1 MKNLVSS
8 HRLRLESLEE
18 RTLLAVT
25 AGLAETAAPLA
36 APTGATNWVVN
47 TTADPSS
54 WDTADDIL
62 SLREAIGRAQAGD
75 TITFDASLAGR
86 TITLSGSELSV
97 DKGIT
102 IDANGIGGMTINAN
116 SKSRVFSVSGGTAD
130 APVELIS
137 LTITSGNS
145 YYGIS
150 WEGFADWVKYAD
162 GSYSVKG
169 GGIYNSG
176 TLTLT
181 SCTVSGNNAGIDIQ
195 EDPDIDFPRSYGG
208 FYAYGGGIYSNG
220 TLMMTNCTV
229 SGNTV
234 AVVVTDAD
242 SHFNSCSYGGG
253 IYSSGTLTMT
263 NCTVAEN
270 TVSSFSYGR
279 DSKAYSYGGGI
290 YYSSYSGTLTMTNCT
305 VLENTVSSFCEG
317 RDSKAYSYG
326 GGIYNSTYSSTLM
339 MTNCTVAGNTAIGD
353 YGYGYSYGGG
363 IYNDAGTLTLTNC
376 TVSENTIGDY
386 GYGYSCGGGI
396 YKGKGT
402 LTLTNCTV
410 SENSA
415 NGYYDDDYGGGSYG
429 GGIYNDLYSSTTI
442 KLYNTIIA
450 RNTARSSGDDVYRS
464 SGSLY
469 AYNTIS
475 SFTGWKS
482 GSSGNLVYDSALPL
496 FADSANGDYT
506 LAKNS
511 QAINKGNNE
520 YVEVGTDLAGNPRIV
535 GGTVDLGAY
544 EYQEETIFETPSTV
558 VTTILDVVDLSD
570 GLISLQEAISYA
582 ESGDTITFDVS
593 LAGQI
598 ITLCGKELAIN
609 KTISIDASEIGGITV
624 DADGKSCVFDVSGGT
639 SEFPVELIGLTI
651 VNGWTADDGGGIFNG
666 GYLTLTNCTVS
677 GNTAEGGGG
686 IFSYQGTL
694 TLTNCAVTGNS
705 ATSYGGGIFNEGDLT
720 LTNCTVAGNTA
731 DYGGGI
737 FDEGYLT
744 LTNCTVAGNTADY
757 GGGIYS
763 GYWGTAYIYNT
774 IVAQNTASSSGSDIY
789 SDSGSLYTYN
799 TLSSY
804 TDWTDQDGCLV
815 YDSSFPLFTD
825 AANGDYTLAENSQAI
840 DKGNNEYVE
849 TETDLA
855 GNSRIAG
862 GTVDLGAYEYQSGG
876 GQTEPLAAP
885 TITTGSNRVYV
896 SCGANRHQIQWSAV
910 ANASGYELA
919 YSADGN
925 AWTTVSASGTSAVVT
940 GLTYGAA
947 MRYRVRALG
956 TGSYTDS
963 DWSAVKTFSVCPM
976 DINGDG
982 DISGGDRTLLGNS
995 WLAEEGEDE
1004 FRYYCDI
1011 TGDGDIGGADRVY
1024 LSNNWLLNVED
1035 DADDLQ
1041 YPLAKASDAVF
1052 AEFASA
1058 DLDTDLGVF

>member
-234 AVVVTDAD
+234 GVVVTDAD
-242 SHFNSCSYGGG
+242 SHFNSC
-253 IYSSGTLTMT
+253 
-263 NCTVAEN
+263 
-270 TVSSFSYGR
+270 
-279 DSKAYSYGGGI
+279 
-290 YYSSYSGTLTMTNCT
+290 
-305 VLENTVSSFCEG
+305 
-317 RDSKAYSYG
+317 SYG

-339 MTNCTVAGNTAIGD
+339 MTNCTVAGNTA
-353 YGYGYSYGGG
+353 
-363 IYNDAGTLTLTNC
+363 
-376 TVSENTIGDY
+376 IGDY